1 MESFPVNF
9 NRKGIKKVKMRKKT
23 AMVLSLTVGILLFTS
38 TALAEIAA
46 KSGYD
51 QAKDAL
57 KTTASGL
64 TSKLSS
70 YTLDMSVALKDNG
83 NTIFSENSV
92 NKYDVSKQACENTTV
107 RIEGKNKNESS
118 YYRDKSGYINFNS
131 ADGIYY
137 VTEQNNKDG
146 FWIRDPFKE
155 KEAGDVEKIAD
166 ALIGNLKDYV
176 VVNQNPDGSKELSGT
191 LNESQIP
198 ALINAVISLQLKQ
211 QAGVVYGNRENII
224 PNVSKDV
231 FVKEIKGRMVVD
243 KDGIIKS
250 IIGTGIVQG
259 KDDKGNEH
267 SLSLE
272 ILGKVRDINSTTVKK
287 PDLTGKK
294 VQKNVNYNVDR
305 MTKPQLYI
313 GTYKNDIVIE
323 KDDKLVKI
331 GEKFVE
337 ITKMDDKS
345 ISGKYHETYV
355 KGYEDYANKVKDFEF
370 NSTFTNDRYNVE
382 IDCEGALGNNS
393 KGNMS
398 LPPNTPNRI
407 FLSLPLRNV
416 NGIQDD
422 TFYRVFE

>member
-267 SLSLE
+267 NLSLE
-272 ILGKVRDINSTTVKK
+272 ILGKVRDVNSTTVKK

-294 VQKNVNYNVDR
+294 VQKHNNN
-305 MTKPQLYI
+305 MSGGISNPELYI
-313 GTYKNDIVIE
+313 GTYKNNIVIL
-323 KDDKLVKI
+323 KDNKLVKI
-331 GEKFVE
+331 GERIVE
-337 ITKMDDKS
+337 ITKADDKTF
-345 ISGKYHETYV
+345 SGRYHESYI
-355 KGYEDYANKVKDFEF
+355 KGYENYGNKLEDFTFNAVFNSDRYSAEFDFQSPEGKKLKAFFNLRPDMANKIYLNPERANGSYDSEF
-370 NSTFTNDRYNVE
+370 N
-382 IDCEGALGNNS
+382 
-393 KGNMS
+393 
-398 LPPNTPNRI
+398 
-407 FLSLPLRNV
+407 
-416 NGIQDD
+416 
-422 TFYRVFE
+422 RVFE